1 MKTTDEHK
9 GFIPGSKTTA
19 KMLANMDL
27 HIHSKYSTAV
37 SRDMELPEIAREA
50 ARKGVKIVGTGD
62 CLFPAWLEAI
72 KALPESDGLFSCGET
87 LFALSVEVED
97 SHRVHHLIFLPD
109 TSKAEELRDVFAQKS
124 SNLDTDGR
132 PRLHMNGAEVA
143 DAVLEAGGMIGP
155 SHAFTPWTGIFA
167 YYRSLQDCYQEKAK
181 DIRFIELGLS
191 ADTDYADRI
200 ADLSSRTFLS
210 NSDAHSPRANKL
222 AREFNQM
229 ELQNM
234 SYQDLSLAI
243 RRESGRRP
251 TLNVGFYPAEGKYNR
266 TACTRCF
273 RQYTAT
279 QKDELMGR
287 CSECRGQIKLG
298 VRDRVDSLADYPA
311 PVHPDHRPPYLHLIP
326 LAEIIAMA
334 LGYKSAMAASVQRVW
349 NELTADRTEIQ
360 ILTETDPAELKAE
373 TRIIDAIKAFRS
385 GGVVVVPGG
394 GGKYGEV
401 RLPGT
406 VALDEK
412 KDAQVVRKQKSLFD
426 F

>member
-1 MKTTDEHK
+1 
-9 GFIPGSKTTA
+9 
-19 KMLANMDL
+19 MLANMDL

-311 PVHPDHRPPYLHLIP
+311 PVHPDHRPPYLHRIT
-326 LAEIIAMA
+326 LAEIISMA

>member
-1 MKTTDEHK
+1 
-9 GFIPGSKTTA
+9 
-19 KMLANMDL
+19 MLANMDL

-37 SRDMELPEIAREA
+37 SRDMELPEIAKEA

-62 CLFPAWLEAI
+62 CLFPTWLEAI
-72 KALPESDGLFSCGET
+72 KALPESDGLFACGET

-109 TSKAEELRDVFAQKS
+109 TSKAEELRDAFAPKS

-132 PRLHMNGAEVA
+132 PRLHMNGAEIA

-222 AREFNQM
+222 AREFNRMQ
-229 ELQNM
+229 LHSL

-273 RQYTAT
+273 RQYTAA

-287 CSECRGQIKLG
+287 CPECRGQIKLG
-298 VRDRVDSLADYPA
+298 VRDRVDSLADYPE

-334 LGYKSAMAASVQRVW
+334 LGYKSAMTASVQRVW
-349 NELTADRTEIQ
+349 NELTADQTEIQ
-360 ILTETDPAELKAE
+360 ILTETEPADLKAE
-373 TRIIDAIKAFRS
+373 PRIIEAIKAFRS
-385 GGVVVVPGG
+385 GSVVVVPGG

-406 VALDEK
+406 VAPDEK
-412 KDAQVVRKQKSLFD
+412 KDVPVVRKQKSLFD